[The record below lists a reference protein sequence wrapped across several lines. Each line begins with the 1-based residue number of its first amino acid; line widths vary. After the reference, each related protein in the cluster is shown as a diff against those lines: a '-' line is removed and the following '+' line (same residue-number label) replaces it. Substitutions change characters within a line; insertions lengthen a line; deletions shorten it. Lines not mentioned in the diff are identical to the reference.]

1 LAIAKSAPIWNLAA
15 SIGEEFEILSRSSGR
30 AQAYQRARAQFS
42 PHRVLPKRKPMTHGK
57 KLEQKF

>member
-1 LAIAKSAPIWNLAA
+1 LAA

-42 PHRVLPKRKPMTHGK
+42 PHRVLPKRNPMTHGK